1 MSGEWYPDRP
11 TGTRLA
17 GESIGEYNT
26 RLVHERLAAGASHE
40 DAYRDLEDTL
50 PETADEAMR
59 RTHHEEGSAEERYS
73 RQMRFDKYVDMQ
85 QLLGE
90 LANAAPDDNHAMQFQ
105 PRARAILAG
114 MVRPRGPAVRA
125 TDRADEIEVLLYA
138 YRVPARVL
146 DAEGP
151 IARRAAT
158 LTIEALKAWERA
170 HPPAPLDP
178 LLL

>member
-1 MSGEWYPDRP
+1 MSGQPPVP
-11 TGTRLA
+11 TDGTRDGD
-17 GESIGEYNT
+17 GEWWG
-26 RLVHERLAAGASHE
+26 GKWFP
-40 DAYRDLEDTL
+40 DATL
-50 PETADEAMR
+50 GNLPDEIVSEVDARMR

-73 RQMRFDKYVDMQ
+73 RQMRADKYLAMQ
-85 QLLGE
+85 QLLNQI
-90 LANAAPDDNHAMQFQ
+90 ANAAPEDNHAMQFQ
-105 PRARAILAG
+105 RQAKAILAG

-125 TDRADEIEVLLYA
+125 TDRADELEVLLYA

-151 IARRAAT
+151 IAKRAAT

-170 HPPAPLDP
+170 HPPPPLDP